1 MIRVAML
8 TRGQA
13 FIDYASIIF
22 GIIFGIMCKY
32 AYNFGF
38 FNKSSSVSI
47 ISVL

>member
-22 GIIFGIMCKY
+22 GIMCKY

-38 FNKSSSVSI
+38 LNKSSSVSI